1 MIWRGFSR
9 FMLKNMFFG
18 EEGGDGGVELGVSH
32 PSTYTITPNESWDMG
47 IAPALGRGLPARGKH
62 TRHT

>member
-9 FMLKNMFFG
+9 FMLKNMVLG
-18 EEGGDGGVELGVSH
+18 RREGMKGVELGVSH
-32 PSTYTITPNESWDMG
+32 PSTYTITPNESWNMD
-47 IAPALGRGLPARGKH
+47 IAPTLGRGLPARGKH